1 MKKVIIVLILIIIG
15 IILYAR
21 FIGPQNYK
29 IVEHT
34 IEIENLSEPFNG
46 FKIVQFSDLL
56 IGSTKTVEDLE
67 QIVADINKMDAD
79 IIVFS
84 GDLVNSNYNLSN
96 EEVEKV
102 KELLRSLD
110 CTLYKYAVI
119 GDSDSDNYKEI
130 MTDSDFI
137 VLDNESTYIFYED
150 INPIKITG
158 ITDTSNVEKALST
171 TDNLDT
177 IYNIVITHYPDNI
190 DEISKYDVDL
200 VIAGHSLLGQI
211 RLPFVGGI
219 IRKDGA
225 QKYIDNYYEIN
236 NTKMYVSSGLG
247 IDNNYYY
254 RLFNKPEINL
264 YRLKTK

>member
-1 MKKVIIVLILIIIG
+1 M
-15 IILYAR
+15 
-21 FIGPQNYK
+21 
-29 IVEHT
+29 
-34 IEIENLSEPFNG
+34 
-46 FKIVQFSDLL
+46 
-56 IGSTKTVEDLE
+56 
-67 QIVADINKMDAD
+67 
-79 IIVFS
+79 
-84 GDLVNSNYNLSN
+84 
-96 EEVEKV
+96 
-102 KELLRSLD
+102 
-110 CTLYKYAVI
+110 YKYAVI

-150 INPIKITG
+150 ITPIKITG